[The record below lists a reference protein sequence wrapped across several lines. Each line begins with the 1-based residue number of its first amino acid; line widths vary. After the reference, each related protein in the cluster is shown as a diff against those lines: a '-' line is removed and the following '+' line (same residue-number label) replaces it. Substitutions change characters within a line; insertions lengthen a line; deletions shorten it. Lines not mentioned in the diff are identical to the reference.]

1 MVIGGIDREE
11 TKKGQK
17 KQSRSELL
25 KKRQENEHR
34 QASCSHSSLVDNLE
48 ESDSEDCNANDG
60 DTSYVTLAYRISDKS
75 IFWKLVLCVI
85 FIE

>member
-11 TKKGQK
+11 TKKVQK

-34 QASCSHSSLVDNLE
+34 QASCSHSSLVDNLKRE
-48 ESDSEDCNANDG
+48 VAR
-60 DTSYVTLAYRISDKS
+60 TAMQMTAIRHIAM
-75 IFWKLVLCVI
+75 FA
-85 FIE
+85 

>member
-11 TKKGQK
+11 TKKVQK

-34 QASCSHSSLVDNLE
+34 QASCTHSSLVDNLE
-48 ESDSEDCNANDG
+48 ESDSEDCSANDG
-60 DTSYVTLAYRISDKS
+60 DTSYSNVRVECEKTRQ
-75 IFWKLVLCVI
+75 KLWEVKCA
-85 FIE
+85 